1 MSWHIIKHNVGAA
14 RGPLDA
20 IFSFATLRNI
30 HPMSML
36 FRLNIYI
43 ILTILTYMLFF
54 SKVWGTGGIFCSIYE
69 YRIPSLLIISS
80 LLAYKKYY
88 YDDSDVND
96 EIDNIWCGVHTVDN
110 NYSSSLNFLQV
121 GAKPSNLSLAFYT
134 IIITICTILDHS
146 RLFFYFFIVRERQ
159 KCFYWGSQWTQTF

>member
-54 SKVWGTGGIFCSIYE
+54 SKVWGTGGIFCSIQE

-80 LLAYKKYY
+80 LLTYKKYY

-146 RLFFYFFIVRERQ
+146 RLFFYFLQ
-159 KCFYWGSQWTQTF
+159 